1 MLDLLKNK
9 IKNNTSLYYFAK
21 MLKNAKNTEFINKV
35 IELGESANNITV
47 QHKGEKNRGSVVYF
61 AELGYSTTGFFAIF
75 RMALDV
81 CAYADYFGFKPII
94 AFNKETSYCE
104 DHPINGT
111 TNPFEYYFEQPC
123 FENGFFY
130 DVVDKSCAV
139 VKYELV
145 HSLQLFNLYGINQ
158 PRDYNISSEQYSLYA
173 QIYKKYIKFNKIT
186 EERLNSHLNALGI
199 SESDVIGVHYRGTD
213 YKNNYGSHPVS
224 IQVEDYYP
232 LIDDILKE
240 KPDAIIFLAT
250 DDNEALSDFCKRY
263 ESKIV
268 YYRDTER
275 SDGNVAIICKETHRE
290 NNKYELGYEVIRD
303 AYTLSQCKF
312 LIAGLSQV
320 STAARIMKKSRGI
333 DFEKD
338 ILMNKGINHNNRSH
352 VDDMN
357 KIRDGA
363 KGK

>member
-1 MLDLLKNK
+1 MLDLFKRK
-9 IKNNTSLYYFAK
+9 IKNNAKIYYFAK
-21 MLKNAKNTEFINKV
+21 MLKNIKNPEFINKV
-35 IELGESANNITV
+35 IEIGESANNIKVLHT
-47 QHKGEKNRGSVVYF
+47 GEENRGDVVYF

-104 DHPINGT
+104 DYPINGT

-123 FENGFFY
+123 YENGSFY
-130 DVVDKSCAV
+130 DVVEHSCAV

-158 PRDYNISSEQYSLYA
+158 QRNYNISPEQYSLYA
-173 QIYKKYIKFNKIT
+173 KIYKKYIKFNKIT
-186 EERLNSHLNALGI
+186 TERLNNHFKTLGI
-199 SESDVIGVHYRGTD
+199 ENDDIIGVHYRGTD

-232 LIDDILKE
+232 VIDNILKK
-240 KPDAIIFLAT
+240 KPNAIIFLAT

-263 ESKIV
+263 GSKIV

-338 ILMNKGINHNNRSH
+338 MLMDKGINHNSRSH

-363 KGK
+363 KAK